1 MLLLKF
7 KRKDAKTQS
16 LEVKRQKLK
25 GKSKNLSK
33 ILPFY
38 FLLFTSKTLRLCAFA
53 LIFFFAA
60 CQSQPTDLRSL
71 APAESL
77 VYLETNDLG
86 KTLENLTQGKAF
98 QQLAKNKPDFS
109 ALKNIQVAV
118 VVTGFEASENQV
130 TEENSVLNFK
140 PRFVAIADTHAWNW
154 QTLSFTESK
163 IGQFVADILNSEVS
177 LTKIN
182 KSGGTLFTWTAQDE
196 RKLFAFVQD
205 SKIYFGNDATAIE
218 KCLAVSR
225 GESDSFA
232 KTGKTFERNENT
244 LAFGYV
250 SSEGIAQISNVA
262 GVSTAIETTENEEG
276 RGFIAGVLSQ
286 ILKNSVKEIFWTAT
300 KTEQGIE
307 DKFTVALKPET
318 SSILSQTMVTTQNTQ
333 AVSAEFVPPEVFSI
347 TRYNLQNPLISWRS
361 LLLVASKNTD
371 ELNAKILIQNSNSL
385 LESYGIKDA
394 ETFLSA
400 VDSEILTVNFD
411 AEGEKSIVIVS
422 LKDAEKLKK
431 SIAEMNFKT
440 KAEMNFNA
448 EIWRTEDKQLVA
460 AFVENK
466 LILGNAESVL
476 LCLQAKQN
484 GQNFTKNPS
493 FKYFNESKTVAV
505 TAGSETNSAEKIVEV
520 LSELKDENARITTH
534 FLTETKYND
543 KGFERKTV
551 SDFGLI
557 GDIIER
563 FNE

>member
-1 MLLLKF
+1 MQRFLRKLRKSKKNLLLF
-7 KRKDAKTQS
+7 S
-16 LEVKRQKLK
+16 
-25 GKSKNLSK
+25 
-33 ILPFY
+33 
-38 FLLFTSKTLRLCAFA
+38 LRLCVSAVLLVF
-53 LIFFFAA
+53 IS
-60 CQSQPTDLRSL
+60 CSSKPTDLRSL

-98 QQLAKNKPDFS
+98 QQLAKQTPDFS
-109 ALKNIQVAV
+109 VLKNIQVAIA
-118 VVTGFEASENQV
+118 VTGFEASENQV
-130 TEENSVLNFK
+130 TAENSVLSFK

-154 QTLSFTESK
+154 QTLAFTEEK
-163 IGQFVADILNSEVS
+163 IGQFVAETLNSEVS
-177 LTKIN
+177 LTKIE
-182 KSGGTLFTWTAQDE
+182 KSGGKLFTWTAQDE

-205 SKIYFGNDATAIE
+205 SKIFFGNDEAAIE

-232 KTGKTFERNENT
+232 KTGKTFERNEKT

-262 GVSTAIETTENEEG
+262 GVSTAIDTTESEEG

-286 ILKNSVKEIFWTAT
+286 ILKNSVKEIVWTAT

-307 DKFTVALKPET
+307 DKFAVALKTET
-318 SSILSQTMVTTQNTQ
+318 ASVLSQTLVTTQNTQ
-333 AVSAEFVPPEVFSI
+333 TVFAEFVPTDVFSV

-371 ELNAKILIQNSNSL
+371 ELNARILIQNSNSL
-385 LESYGIKDA
+385 LQSYEVADA

-400 VDSEILTVNFD
+400 VDNEILTVNFD
-411 AEGEKSIVIVS
+411 AEGEKSVVIVGV
-422 LKDAEKLKK
+422 KDAEKLKK
-431 SIAEMNFKT
+431 SIAEINFKT

-448 EIWRTEDKQLVA
+448 EIWRTEDKLTIA
-460 AFVENK
+460 AFVENR
-466 LILGNAESVL
+466 LILGEAESVL
-476 LCLQAKQN
+476 KCLQAKQN

-493 FKYFNESKTVAV
+493 FKFFNESKTVAV
-505 TAGSETNSAEKIVEV
+505 TSGSEIDSAEKIVEV
-520 LSELKDENARITTH
+520 LAELKDKNARITTH
-534 FLTETKYND
+534 YLTETRYNE
-543 KGFERKTV
+543 KGFERKIV

>member
-1 MLLLKF
+1 MLSQNFHRRDAETQRFLRKLRKSKKNLLLF
-7 KRKDAKTQS
+7 S
-16 LEVKRQKLK
+16 
-25 GKSKNLSK
+25 
-33 ILPFY
+33 
-38 FLLFTSKTLRLCAFA
+38 LRLCVSAVLLVF
-53 LIFFFAA
+53 IS
-60 CQSQPTDLRSL
+60 CSSKPTDLRSL

-98 QQLAKNKPDFS
+98 QQLAKQTPDFS
-109 ALKNIQVAV
+109 VLKNIQVAIA
-118 VVTGFEASENQV
+118 VTGFEASENQV
-130 TEENSVLNFK
+130 TAENSVLSFK

-154 QTLSFTESK
+154 QTLAFTEEK
-163 IGQFVADILNSEVS
+163 IGQFVAETLNSEVS
-177 LTKIN
+177 LTKIE
-182 KSGGTLFTWTAQDE
+182 KSGGKLFTWTAQDE

-205 SKIYFGNDATAIE
+205 SKIFFGNDEAAIE

-232 KTGKTFERNENT
+232 KTGKTFERNEKT

-262 GVSTAIETTENEEG
+262 GVSTAIDTTESEEG

-286 ILKNSVKEIFWTAT
+286 ILKNSVKEIVWTAT

-307 DKFTVALKPET
+307 DKFAVALKTET
-318 SSILSQTMVTTQNTQ
+318 ASILSQTLVTTQNTQ
-333 AVSAEFVPPEVFSI
+333 TVFAEFVPTDVFSV

-371 ELNAKILIQNSNSL
+371 ELNARILIQNSNSL
-385 LESYGIKDA
+385 LQSYEVADA

-400 VDSEILTVNFD
+400 VDNEILTVNFD
-411 AEGEKSIVIVS
+411 AEGEKSVVIVGV
-422 LKDAEKLKK
+422 KDAEKLKK
-431 SIAEMNFKT
+431 SIAEINFKT

-448 EIWRTEDKQLVA
+448 EIWRTEDKLTIA
-460 AFVENK
+460 AFVENR
-466 LILGNAESVL
+466 LILGEAESVL
-476 LCLQAKQN
+476 KCLQAKQN

-493 FKYFNESKTVAV
+493 FKFFNESKTVAV
-505 TAGSETNSAEKIVEV
+505 TSGSEIDSAEKIVEV
-520 LSELKDENARITTH
+520 LAELKDKNARITTH
-534 FLTETKYND
+534 YLTETRYNE
-543 KGFERKTV
+543 KGFERKIV

>member
-1 MLLLKF
+1 MLSQKFHRRDAETQRFLRKLRKSKKNLLLF
-7 KRKDAKTQS
+7 S
-16 LEVKRQKLK
+16 
-25 GKSKNLSK
+25 
-33 ILPFY
+33 
-38 FLLFTSKTLRLCAFA
+38 LRLCVSAVLLVF
-53 LIFFFAA
+53 IS
-60 CQSQPTDLRSL
+60 CSSKPTDLRSL

-98 QQLAKNKPDFS
+98 QQLAKQTPDFS
-109 ALKNIQVAV
+109 ALKNIQVAIA
-118 VVTGFEASENQV
+118 VTGFEASENQV
-130 TEENSVLNFK
+130 TAENSVLSFK

-154 QTLSFTESK
+154 QTLTFTEEK
-163 IGQFVADILNSEVS
+163 IGQFVAETLNSEVA
-177 LTKIN
+177 LTKIE
-182 KSGGTLFTWTAQDE
+182 KSGGKLFTWTAQDE

-205 SKIYFGNDATAIE
+205 SKIFFGNDEAAIE

-232 KTGKTFERNENT
+232 KTGKTFERNEKT

-262 GVSTAIETTENEEG
+262 GVSTAIDTTESEEG

-286 ILKNSVKEIFWTAT
+286 ILKNSVKEIVWTAT

-307 DKFTVALKPET
+307 DKFAVALKTET
-318 SSILSQTMVTTQNTQ
+318 ASILSQTMVTTQNTQ
-333 AVSAEFVPPEVFSI
+333 TVFAEFVPTDVFSV

-371 ELNAKILIQNSNSL
+371 ELNARILIQNSNSL
-385 LESYGIKDA
+385 LQSYEVADA

-400 VDSEILTVNFD
+400 VDNEILTVNFD
-411 AEGEKSIVIVS
+411 AEGEKSVVIVGV
-422 LKDAEKLKK
+422 KDAEKLKK
-431 SIAEMNFKT
+431 SIAEINFKT

-448 EIWRTEDKQLVA
+448 EIWRTEDKLTIA
-460 AFVENK
+460 AFVENR
-466 LILGNAESVL
+466 LILGEAESVL
-476 LCLQAKQN
+476 KCLQAKQN
-484 GQNFTKNPS
+484 NQNFTKNPS
-493 FKYFNESKTVAV
+493 FKFFNESKTVAV
-505 TAGSETNSAEKIVEV
+505 TAGSEIDSAEKIVEV
-520 LSELKDENARITTH
+520 LAELKDKNARITTH
-534 FLTETKYND
+534 YLTETRYNE

-551 SDFGLI
+551 SDFGVI